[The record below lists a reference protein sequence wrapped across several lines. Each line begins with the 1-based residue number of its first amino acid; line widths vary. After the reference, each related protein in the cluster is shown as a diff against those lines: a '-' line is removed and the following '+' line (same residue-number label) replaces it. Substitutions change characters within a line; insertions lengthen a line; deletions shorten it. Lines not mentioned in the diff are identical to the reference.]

1 MGQRKEVHNHIN
13 VYPYYVMSHRT
24 IFVKLVLTKYLNF
37 IKICQLPKLGSL
49 KNIQY
54 VRCGKV
60 SSNKKKATFT
70 NKKVQKPK
78 TNFASVLCLT
88 HNFEKIKATELT
100 YSIGES

>member
-1 MGQRKEVHNHIN
+1 M
-13 VYPYYVMSHRT
+13 YPYYVISHRT
-24 IFVKLVLTKYLNF
+24 FCKVSHTKSKYLNF
-37 IKICQLPKLGSL
+37 VKICQLLKLGSL